1 MNWLGQPV
9 ALAFGWALVHFLW
22 QGTLVALL
30 LSLLLR
36 LLRNASARVRHFVA
50 CAAMLACLVFPA
62 LTLNHHW
69 PQPSRIMTQSGI
81 DSVDSPL
88 IPSLRLAQP
97 STNLGT
103 RIEQALR
110 PALPWMVAIWMLG
123 CLFLL
128 LRLGGGWLWLN
139 RMRSRHSDS
148 APMDWQ
154 KRFQN
159 LARRLGLR
167 RCPILRVSTRVEGP
181 MAHGWWKPTVLIPAS
196 LVTGMNSDLL
206 EALLAHELAHILRQD
221 YLANLLQCL
230 CETLLFYHPAVWW
243 ISAKI
248 RTTREEACD
257 DLAAKAIGEPR
268 RLALALAE
276 LDLFQLPAPALG
288 AHQGDLMHR
297 IQRLVKPSQPRLPFG
312 GLLPLLLAASLLSPV
327 LASTLEKPVV
337 IVPILR
343 PATLIAQLDAL
354 AAKEGIDP
362 NLLRAIAE
370 TESHF
375 DPNAMSPNGSMGL
388 LQVMPATARKYG
400 AQNLQDPAQVMAAGA
415 RYLRFLLDR
424 YQGDWN
430 KAIAAYNG
438 GEEASDSGKMSEETR
453 RYLPTVLRLAK
464 EKAVQPDVPSETPTV
479 GTPRESS
486 TRHLQPKPNAD
497 TSRRIH
503 LARHNGKLTLEF
515 SLTRSELAT
524 LLAENWNW
532 LFTNGA
538 EDRSLTLSYPALR
551 ADQVG
556 GVDANLKGVSPEDF
570 LRILAKQGATPE
582 PLSEAWLKQLPAAT
596 ATGEMK
602 RLKNDEWEVDM
613 QVITLD
619 GFDVEFRV
627 DGTEKPVGKIT
638 VGDAARRAIVR
649 FVSHPKIRTEIRTGK
664 SLTVRITERSTSRYG
679 ETTVDLT
686 PDTANFRVVMDKNEK
701 S

>member
-9 ALAFGWALVHFLW
+9 ALALGWALVHFLW

-30 LSLLLR
+30 LAILLR
-36 LLRNASARVRHFVA
+36 LLQRASARARHFVA
-50 CAAMLACLVFPA
+50 CAAMLACLVLPA

-69 PQPSRIMTQSGI
+69 PQPNRITTQTG
-81 DSVDSPL
+81 VFPGE
-88 IPSLRLAQP
+88 SLQSSSLPRANPPATLSA
-97 STNLGT
+97 

-110 PALPWMVAIWMLG
+110 PALPWLVAIWMLG

-139 RMRSRHSDS
+139 RLRSRHSDP
-148 APMDWQ
+148 APDEWQ
-154 KRFQN
+154 QRLQG

-167 RCPILRVSTRVEGP
+167 NNPLLRVSAWVEGP
-181 MAHGWWKPTVLIPAS
+181 IAHGWWKPTVLMPAS
-196 LVTGMNSDLL
+196 LLTGINPDLL

-221 YLANLLQCL
+221 YLANILQCL

-297 IQRLVKPSQPRLPFG
+297 IQRLLNPSQPRPLLG
-312 GLLPLLLAASLLSPV
+312 GALPLLLAVSLLSPM
-327 LASTLEKPVV
+327 LASAQEKPAAVP
-337 IVPILR
+337 PILR
-343 PATLIAQLDAL
+343 PAALVTQIDAL

-362 NLLRAIAE
+362 YLLRAIAE
-370 TESHF
+370 AESQF
-375 DPNAMSPNGSMGL
+375 NPNAVSRNGSTGL
-388 LQVMPATARKYG
+388 LQVMPATAKKYG

-424 YQGDWN
+424 YQGDLN
-430 KAIAAYNG
+430 KVIAAYNG
-438 GEEASDSGKMSEETR
+438 GEEAIDSGKLTEETR
-453 RYLPTVLRLAK
+453 RYLPTVLRLTK
-464 EKAVQPDVPSETPTV
+464 DKAVQAAPDIRTP
-479 GTPRESS
+479 
-486 TRHLQPKPNAD
+486 
-497 TSRRIH
+497 RRIH
-503 LARHNGKLTLEF
+503 LARHEGKLTLEF
-515 SLTRSELAT
+515 SLTHSELKA

-538 EDRSLTLSYPALR
+538 EDRSLTLNYPAFR
-551 ADQVG
+551 ANQEG
-556 GVDANLKGVSPEDF
+556 GLDANLKGVSPEDF
-570 LRILAKQGATPE
+570 LRVLAKQGTTPE
-582 PLSEAWLKQLPAAT
+582 PLSEAWLNQLPAAT
-596 ATGEMK
+596 ASGEIK
-602 RLKNDEWEVDM
+602 RVENDDWEVDM

-619 GFDVEFRV
+619 GFEVEFRV
-627 DGTEKPVGKIT
+627 EGTEKPVGKIT
-638 VGDAARRAIVR
+638 VGDAAQRAIVR
-649 FVSHPKIRTEIRTGK
+649 SVSRPKIRTEIKTGK
-664 SLTVRITERSTSRYG
+664 SLTVQITEHGTGRYG

-686 PDTANFRVVMDKNEK
+686 SGTANFRVVMDKNGK